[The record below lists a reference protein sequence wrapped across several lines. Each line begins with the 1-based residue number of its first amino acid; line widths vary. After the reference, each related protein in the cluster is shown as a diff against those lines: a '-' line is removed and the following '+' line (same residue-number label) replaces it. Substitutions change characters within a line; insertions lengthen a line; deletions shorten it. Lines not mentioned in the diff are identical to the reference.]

1 MTAEEEEEMEVD
13 TPEVKAAVT
22 EDIADDAEP
31 SPPEPSPPLAATM
44 AKSDKISE
52 NETKKG
58 CPPPSP
64 PAPAKT
70 SQPASSPSSETSTS
84 LSRIMAQ
91 AKKKEIPASSEPTAS
106 PSKPSSPINK
116 KPATG
121 ATDSSTAKASNAANT
136 DTSTATNIK
145 AGTLKPMKLKQ
156 AKSSSTKSSVAEKKS
171 TTYAKSIKS
180 DELLDS
186 SGLEEGKPI
195 PYLELCGTLQ
205 KIESISSRLEI
216 QGILTDFFRK
226 VMIKNPADLIHCVY
240 LAANDV
246 APSYDCVE
254 LGVGESF
261 LIKAIGEANG
271 VETKQ
276 VKAKLASIGDL
287 GLVAETSKAKQKTL
301 FFANKPKPVSVEEV
315 LTCFRKVA
323 KISGTG
329 TQTVKIAEIK
339 KLLVRCSST
348 EAKFLIR
355 GLQGKLRIGLAKS
368 SVLVSIAHTFI
379 KSKKFDDESVS
390 TCR

>member
-1 MTAEEEEEMEVD
+1 M
-13 TPEVKAAVT
+13 
-22 EDIADDAEP
+22 
-31 SPPEPSPPLAATM
+31 
-44 AKSDKISE
+44 
-52 NETKKG
+52 
-58 CPPPSP
+58 
-64 PAPAKT
+64 
-70 SQPASSPSSETSTS
+70 
-84 LSRIMAQ
+84 
-91 AKKKEIPASSEPTAS
+91 
-106 PSKPSSPINK
+106 
-116 KPATG
+116 
-121 ATDSSTAKASNAANT
+121 
-136 DTSTATNIK
+136 
-145 AGTLKPMKLKQ
+145 KPMKLKQ

-315 LTCFRKVA
+315 LTCFRTVA

-379 KSKKFDDESVS
+379 KSKKFEDESVS